1 MKIALPLLSVC
12 LAAGPLLA
20 QTPVAAP
27 ASANPAANQ
36 TVAGS
41 TSMTSILPDLDKLQV
56 AASQTDLAIG
66 HLRIEKWKADG
77 ESKRQAQGNADSI
90 KRNLTSALPGMIE
103 NARSAPQNL
112 NADFKLYRNLSALYD
127 VLLSLTESAGAF
139 GPKADYEALAQPLQ
153 VIDSVRRDLGDA
165 LERLTS
171 STQNEL
177 EQLRTQ
183 IRIQQQATATPP
195 PKKVVVVD
203 DGEPAK
209 KTAHNKKKKPA
220 ASGSDSSSG
229 ASGSKSSDGSGNPP
243 KS

>member
-1 MKIALPLLSVC
+1 MKIALPLLYVC

-27 ASANPAANQ
+27 APANPAASQ
-36 TVAGS
+36 TAVGS
-41 TSMTSILPDLDKLQV
+41 TSMTSILPDLDKLQA
-56 AASQTDLAIG
+56 AASQTDIAIG

-77 ESKRQAQGNADSI
+77 ESKRQAQNNADSV

-112 NADFKLYRNLSALYD
+112 NANFKLYRNLNALYD
-127 VLLSLTESAGAF
+127 VLGSLTESAGAF
-139 GPKADYEALAQPLQ
+139 GPKADYEDLAQQLQ
-153 VIDSVRRDLGDA
+153 VIESVRRDLGDA
-165 LERLTS
+165 LERLNS

-183 IRIQQQATATPP
+183 IRTQQQATATPP
-195 PKKVVVVD
+195 PKKVVVD
-203 DGEPAK
+203 DTEPAK
-209 KTAHNKKKKPA
+209 KTVHTKKKKPA

-229 ASGSKSSDGSGNPP
+229 ASGSKSDSSGNPP